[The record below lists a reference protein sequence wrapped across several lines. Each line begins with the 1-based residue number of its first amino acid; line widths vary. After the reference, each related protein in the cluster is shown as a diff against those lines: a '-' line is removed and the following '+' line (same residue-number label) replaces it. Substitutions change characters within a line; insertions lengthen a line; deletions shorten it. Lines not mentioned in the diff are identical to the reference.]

1 MLNVARVQVE
11 GPLKWRYNKSEEGP
25 FVAVC
30 DALNI
35 TLESDSWSELLE
47 DMALAIDAILK
58 DMLATSELD
67 RFLREHGWT
76 LAGPLP
82 NRLAELQFE
91 VPFELTAQRAKH
103 DPQVRIH

>member
-1 MLNVARVQVE
+1 MPGVTRVQIE
-11 GPLKWRYNKSEEGP
+11 GPLKWRYDRSGEGP

-30 DALNI
+30 DDLNI

-47 DMALAIDAILK
+47 DMAVAIDAILK
-58 DMLATSELD
+58 DVLATSELD

-82 NRLAELQFE
+82 NRLAEVQFE

-103 DPQVRIH
+103 DPQIRIH

>member
-1 MLNVARVQVE
+1 MSSVIRVRVE
-11 GPLKWRYNKSEEGP
+11 GSLQWRYNRSEEGP

-30 DALNI
+30 DALKI
-35 TLESDSWSELLE
+35 TLESDSWSDLLE

-82 NRLAELQFE
+82 NRLAEVQFE

-103 DPQVRIH
+103 DPQICIH